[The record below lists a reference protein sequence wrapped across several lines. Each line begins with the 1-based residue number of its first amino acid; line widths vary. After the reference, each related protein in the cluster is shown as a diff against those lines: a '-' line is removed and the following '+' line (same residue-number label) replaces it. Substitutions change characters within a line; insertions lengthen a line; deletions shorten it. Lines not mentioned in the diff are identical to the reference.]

1 MYTAVWPGHQKMNLK
16 CGEIL
21 NQKVRKDI
29 TVCKRNNPHTETDED
44 TMKSVTSI

>member
-21 NQKVRKDI
+21 NQEVMTDI
-29 TVCKRNNPHTETDED
+29 TVCAQETILTWKEMR
-44 TMKSVTSI
+44 TQ